1 MLVHGRGRVICT
13 KLFVFDLKV
22 AHSNHYK
29 TIIWHKDIVH
39 EKSCSQSLY
48 NAIVIQCTL
57 PKYDPDVVV
66 CTVTPEVT
74 LVVADIW
81 EMSPMHSS
89 VEENP
94 SQVCKSWESWNVWYF
109 EYLCTQLSL
118 DSDNIKLYNRPVTNI
133 WVHVLILQNTWEVYK
148 VYNVYNTEFR
158 FSNK

>member
-1 MLVHGRGRVICT
+1 MEEDGWSAQNYLYLT
-13 KLFVFDLKV
+13 WKLLTL
-22 AHSNHYK
+22 
-29 TIIWHKDIVH
+29 TIIK
-39 EKSCSQSLY
+39 QLY
-48 NAIVIQCTL
+48 DTKISYMKNHVPKVCNAIVIQCTL
-57 PKYDPDVVV
+57 PEYDPDVVV